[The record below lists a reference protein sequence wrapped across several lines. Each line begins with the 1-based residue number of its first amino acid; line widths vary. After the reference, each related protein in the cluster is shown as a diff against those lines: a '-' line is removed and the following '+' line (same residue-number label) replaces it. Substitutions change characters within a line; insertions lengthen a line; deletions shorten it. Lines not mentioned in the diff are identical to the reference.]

1 MVDVTWLLG
10 MEVKH
15 YNRSVDDG
23 YNPSEWQGTVVDVD
37 PEKLPLIGV
46 DCGVEFTRYIPY
58 PDLRA
63 VE

>member
-15 YNRSVDDG
+15 YNRSEYDG
-23 YNPSEWQGTVVDVD
+23 YNPDEWQGTVVDVD

>member
-10 MEVKH
+10 MKVKH
-15 YNRSVDDG
+15 YNRSADDG

>member
-10 MEVKH
+10 MKVKH
-15 YNRSVDDG
+15 YNRRLYDG
-23 YNPSEWQGTVVDVD
+23 YNPEEWQGTVVDVD